1 MWKFITTVPS
11 EASSNT
17 RLLYEFT
24 TSVLPLVQFRV
35 AVCQSFPPSTRLI
48 PQSSASTSH
57 ERPSAVLVW
66 EILFQTDVAGIDLP
80 KSQCQGGRIRF
91 EAIIAVLPIDKQRIG
106 VLGMDVEPHATPLLQ
121 ADLPERIH
129 PVRIVV
135 HVVVYSLERF
145 LIHFAADV
153 KDRPGRRPD
162 DIVLVRIIVI
172 VDGWFVHRYVGA
184 DVAREDGERRQ

>member
-48 PQSSASTSH
+48 PQSFASTSH

-66 EILFQTDVAGIDLP
+66 EILFQADLAGIDLL
-80 KSQCQGGRIRF
+80 KSQCQGWRIGL
-91 EAIIAVLPIDKQRIG
+91 EAIIVILPIHKQRIG
-106 VLGMDVEPHATPLLQ
+106 ELACGHRAPCDATSSK
-121 ADLPERIH
+121 ATCRKEYLP
-129 PVRIVV
+129 
-135 HVVVYSLERF
+135 SGL
-145 LIHFAADV
+145 
-153 KDRPGRRPD
+153 
-162 DIVLVRIIVI
+162 
-172 VDGWFVHRYVGA
+172 
-184 DVAREDGERRQ
+184 